1 MKPWYKYCFLVF
13 LPMVCHAATTN
24 RETRFGAI
32 WAPAKEKVPALQQ
45 DAKRGDMEASFRV
58 GMYYMFRND
67 CPSQLLSQRPKSI
80 DDNAQ
85 TDADS
90 KDANLASE
98 TLPVDAQFS
107 CDPQEAIQWLR
118 PAALCGHLDAQYY
131 LGYAYDELGHREL
144 AVGWYAVSA
153 VRGHYLG
160 QVSYGA
166 ERIAGYATPKD
177 IVQAYQWAYLAYE
190 GGYSRDN
197 PVHTPWKKRMTLEQ
211 IDEAEKNIQAWKD
224 LHKAGNWSGPW
235 PACEPTLSK
244 EIE

>member
-1 MKPWYKYCFLVF
+1 MKPWYWFCFLIL
-13 LPMVCHAATTN
+13 LPIACLAAMTD

-45 DAKRGDMEASFRV
+45 DAKRGDLEASFRV

-107 CDPQEAIQWLR
+107 CDPQEAIQWLK

-131 LGYAYDELGHREL
+131 LGYAYDELGQRGL

-160 QVSYGA
+160 QLSYGA

-211 IDEAEKNIQAWKD
+211 IEEAEIGIQAWKD

-235 PACEPTLSK
+235 PACEPTFSK
-244 EIE
+244 STE